1 MEAAI
6 LDYKLSDI
14 IEEGR
19 WKVEVISNLLPPF
32 WTDQILHTE
41 PPECTE
47 DGVAKWCWE
56 GSTACFPK
64 AADIYQILQPSRI
77 TSDGKVWK
85 WMWKLP
91 IIPKIKMFIWRL
103 LWNSLHTK
111 TFLDS
116 RGIHVN
122 MQCPLCQQCPGTAH
136 HLFMECMY
144 TEEVWLYVPNL
155 LHPPQDILRADSWT
169 DVFRQERWM
178 RVKNG
183 MRQVVVFVCIC
194 WQIWKARNSRV
205 FRGTQTNAQVTTN
218 RAIAMAWECIQCL
231 AKKGEVNIESTWKM
245 QPLLQQHQHQW
256 RIELQREDKNFVVT
270 DASVDLELRA
280 VGAGCMNKMWSTP
293 ARVKMEGVNLGI
305 SRAWQ
310 MGLKNLYVCSDAE
323 SIIKLLNEK
332 NLGPPQ
338 LQDLLSRIQRY
349 EMEVDPIHFCKVSR
363 EGVAP

>member
-1 MEAAI
+1 MVRMYMRKRPGSYADIDVLRDPWLYSVPLSRIPTFINMEAAI

-85 WMWKLP
+85 WVWKLP
-91 IIPKIKMFIWRL
+91 
-103 LWNSLHTK
+103 
-111 TFLDS
+111 
-116 RGIHVN
+116 
-122 MQCPLCQQCPGTAH
+122 
-136 HLFMECMY
+136 
-144 TEEVWLYVPNL
+144 
-155 LHPPQDILRADSWT
+155 
-169 DVFRQERWM
+169 
-178 RVKNG
+178 
-183 MRQVVVFVCIC
+183 
-194 WQIWKARNSRV
+194 IWKARNSRV
-205 FRGTQTNAQVTTN
+205 FRGTQTNAQVTAN

-231 AKKGEVNIESTWKM
+231 AKKGEVNTESTWKM

-270 DASVDLELRA
+270 DVSVDLESRA
-280 VGAGCMNKMWSTP
+280 ARAAYIIFGENPWQILGAGCMNKMWSTP
-293 ARVKMEGVNLGI
+293 ARMEMEGISLGI
-305 SRAWQ
+305 SQARQ
-310 MGLKNLYVCSDAE
+310 MGLNNLYVCSDAE
-323 SIIKLLNEK
+323 PIIKLLNENNRGLLNSRTSFHASK
-332 NLGPPQ
+332 GMKRKLTQYIFVRYPGREYKPQ
-338 LQDLLSRIQRY
+338 SCWQGKQLNTRFPD
-349 EMEVDPIHFCKVSR
+349 
-363 EGVAP
+363 